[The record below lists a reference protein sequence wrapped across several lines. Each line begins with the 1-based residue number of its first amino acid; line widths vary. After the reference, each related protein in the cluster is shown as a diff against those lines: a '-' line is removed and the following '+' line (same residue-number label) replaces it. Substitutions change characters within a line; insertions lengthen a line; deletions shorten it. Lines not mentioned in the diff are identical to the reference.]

1 MAITTTAVLVA
12 AAVAT
17 AVGAGI
23 SAYGQ
28 YQAGKTQSAIAD
40 YNARQQQIQAKQQ
53 AASMQV
59 QAAMLK
65 QEAEANM
72 RLREAEAK
80 AMKVNA
86 KNLENQ
92 ALTQDSIDRA
102 NMANRRQEFAKLQ
115 ATQRAQIAASG
126 VVESSGTPLDL
137 LAETAARIQQDR
149 DQQQFTTELQRR
161 TLFAEA
167 ANERL
172 GGELALAGATL
183 ERDSA
188 LATAA
193 LQDASS
199 RGVLM
204 AGMSEARITRA
215 AGRAARQ
222 AGAYGAVATLFSGL
236 GQSAGIAASAGGAGS
251 SGKK

>member
-1 MAITTTAVLVA
+1 MAVTTTAVLVA

-17 AVGAGI
+17 AIGAGV

-28 YQAGKTQSAIAD
+28 YQAGRTQSAIAD
-40 YNARQQQIQAKQQ
+40 YNAKQQENAARQQAV
-53 AASMQV
+53 SMQA
-59 QAAMLK
+59 QAAMRK

-72 RLREAEAK
+72 KMREAEAK

-86 KNLENQ
+86 RNLENQ
-92 ALTQDSIDRA
+92 ALSQDSIDRA

-172 GGELALAGATL
+172 GGKMALAGATID
-183 ERDSA
+183 RDSS
-188 LATAA
+188 LAAAA

-215 AGRAARQ
+215 TGQAARQ
-222 AGAYGAVATLFSGL
+222 AGAYQAGATLFSGL
-236 GQSAGIAASAGGAGS
+236 GQAAGMAVA
-251 SGKK
+251 